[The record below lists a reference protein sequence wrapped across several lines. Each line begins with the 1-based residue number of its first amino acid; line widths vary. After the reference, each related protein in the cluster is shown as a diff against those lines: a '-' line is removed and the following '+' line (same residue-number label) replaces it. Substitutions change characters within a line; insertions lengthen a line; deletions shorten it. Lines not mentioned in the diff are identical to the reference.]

1 MTKEIK
7 KSVRN
12 PQLVLITGVSGAGKS
27 SALGVFE
34 DIGFEAIDNVPIPLL
49 GRLINP
55 TKNTEKLA
63 VGVDIRTRDF
73 DASTLLAK
81 IESLEAKF
89 GKFISI
95 LFMDCANEMLLRR
108 FEETRRRH
116 PLAGNSSIAE
126 GLSRE
131 RILLRALQNRAHII
145 LDTSDMTIGDL
156 KLAVVN
162 HYNMVNKTD
171 LSIFITSFGF
181 KNGLPRNSDLVLD
194 VRFLKNPYYDLK
206 LRPLDG
212 RSESVGNF
220 IKSDEGFNLFFDK
233 LIELLDILL
242 ERYSREG
249 KNYLTIA
256 FGCTGGKHRSVFLAE
271 TLAIWFNGRNQV
283 TQIRHRDL

>member
-1 MTKEIK
+1 MTEEMSNSNQI
-7 KSVRN
+7 

-34 DIGFEAIDNVPIPLL
+34 DISFEAIDNVPIPLL

-55 TKNTEKLA
+55 TENTEKLA

-73 DASTLLAK
+73 DAGTLLAK
-81 IESLEAKF
+81 IKSLESRF

-95 LFMDCANEMLLRR
+95 LFLDCSNDILLRR

-116 PLAGNSSIAE
+116 PLAGNNSIAE

-131 RILLRALQNRAHII
+131 RVLLRALQNRAHVI
-145 LDTSDMTIGDL
+145 LDTSDMTIADL
-156 KLAVVN
+156 KLAVIS
-162 HYNMVNKTD
+162 HYSMVKKTE

-181 KNGLPRNSDLVLD
+181 RNGLPRNSDLVLD
-194 VRFLKNPYYDLK
+194 VRFLKNPHYNLE

-212 RSESVGNF
+212 RSEAVGGF
-220 IKSDEGFNLFFDK
+220 IRSDEGFELFFNK
-233 LIELLDILL
+233 LTELLDILL

-271 TLAIWFNGRNQV
+271 TLAVWFNERNQV
-283 TQIRHRDL
+283 AQIRHRDL

>member
-89 GKFISI
+89 GKFIILEKLMVRVSI
-95 LFMDCANEMLLRR
+95 QI
-108 FEETRRRH
+108 
-116 PLAGNSSIAE
+116 P
-126 GLSRE
+126 
-131 RILLRALQNRAHII
+131 HI
-145 LDTSDMTIGDL
+145 
-156 KLAVVN
+156 
-162 HYNMVNKTD
+162 
-171 LSIFITSFGF
+171 
-181 KNGLPRNSDLVLD
+181 
-194 VRFLKNPYYDLK
+194 
-206 LRPLDG
+206 
-212 RSESVGNF
+212 
-220 IKSDEGFNLFFDK
+220 
-233 LIELLDILL
+233 
-242 ERYSREG
+242 
-249 KNYLTIA
+249 
-256 FGCTGGKHRSVFLAE
+256 
-271 TLAIWFNGRNQV
+271 
-283 TQIRHRDL
+283 